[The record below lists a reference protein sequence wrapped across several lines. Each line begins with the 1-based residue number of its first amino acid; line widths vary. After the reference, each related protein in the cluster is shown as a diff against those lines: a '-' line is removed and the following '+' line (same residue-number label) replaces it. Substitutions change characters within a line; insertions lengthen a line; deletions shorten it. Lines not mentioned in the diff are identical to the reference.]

1 MNKMKT
7 NENHDNNEQKV
18 NRNETNRL
26 FFLRCL
32 SRWFRDSG
40 ITCIWCLIENIHVS
54 WDKKTYCVCLLFFF
68 VLSFSFCFSR
78 FSSFWQTENAKTQW
92 ETCFVFS
99 KKRTSQTC
107 CKGVSDAMCCGKI
120 WDCLR
125 VASVVKTKSVLIGHS
140 LNRLNRM
147 K

>member
-54 WDKKTYCVCLLFFF
+54 WDKKHIVFVCCSFLFSVFLF
-68 VLSFSFCFSR
+68 VFLVFPL
-78 FSSFWQTENAKTQW
+78 FWQTENTKTQW